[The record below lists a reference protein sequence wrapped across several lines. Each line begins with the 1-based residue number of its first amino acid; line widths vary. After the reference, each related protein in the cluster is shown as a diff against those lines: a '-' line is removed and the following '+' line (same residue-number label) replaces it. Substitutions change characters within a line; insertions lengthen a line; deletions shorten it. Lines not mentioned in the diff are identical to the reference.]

1 LTGRA
6 VLNPKRLRALN
17 RAARGPGPV
26 IYWMSRDQ
34 RAEDN
39 WALLF
44 AQEMAL
50 DAGAP
55 LGVVFALHPAFPG
68 ATRRSFG
75 FLLRGLAATERALR
89 EKGIPFFLNE
99 GDPAETVTAF
109 AREVG
114 AGAVVCDFS
123 PLREARAW
131 KARAADLLPCPL
143 FEVDA
148 HNIVPC
154 WTASAK
160 AEYGAYTLRPK
171 MARLLPVF
179 LTDFP
184 RVERHPFPWERET
197 PAVDFEGALLRAA
210 PAEDVP
216 EAVGAVPG
224 TPGGMALL
232 REFLAN
238 RLESYGRDRN
248 DPNKNGVSGLSPYL
262 HFGQVSPQRAAWE
275 ASRSSSE
282 ESRKAFLE
290 ELVVRRELS
299 DNFCLYNPRY
309 DSIEGFPAWARQTL
323 EKHAPDPREALY
335 APEQLENAATG
346 DPLWNAAQVQL
357 ATTGRMHG
365 YLRMYWGKRI
375 LAWSASPEEALST
388 AIALNDRY
396 ELDGR
401 DPNGYTGA
409 AWCIGGVHDRPWPER
424 PVFGKI
430 RTMTSSGCR
439 RKFDTEAFIRRYSP
453 S

>member
-1 LTGRA
+1 MTGRA
-6 VLNPKRLRALN
+6 ALDPKRLRALN
-17 RAARGPGPV
+17 RATRGPGPV
-26 IYWMSRDQ
+26 LYWMSRDQ

-50 DAGAP
+50 DAGVP
-55 LGVVFALHPAFPG
+55 LGVVFALDPAFPG

-75 FLLRGLAATERALR
+75 FLLRGLAETDRALR
-89 EKGIPFFLNE
+89 EKGIPFFMPE
-99 GDPAETVTAF
+99 GSPPETVNAF
-109 AREVG
+109 AARVR
-114 AGAVVCDFS
+114 AGAVVTDFD
-123 PLREARAW
+123 PLRFKRAW
-131 KARAADLLPCPL
+131 KSRLAETLPCPL

-148 HNIVPC
+148 HNVVPC
-154 WTASAK
+154 WVASEK

-171 MARLLPVF
+171 ISRLLPHY

-184 RVERHPFPWERET
+184 RLERHPFPWEGE
-197 PAVDFEGALLRAA
+197 AAGVEFERVLLRVA
-210 PAEDVP
+210 PANDVP
-216 EAVGAVPG
+216 EAAETVPG
-224 TPGGMALL
+224 TTAGRARL
-232 REFLAN
+232 REFLAG
-238 RLESYGRDRN
+238 RLESYAADRN

-275 ASRSSSE
+275 ASRSEVPE

-299 DNFCLYNPRY
+299 DNFCLYTPSY
-309 DSIEGFPAWARQTL
+309 DRVEGFPSWARQTL
-323 EKHAPDPREALY
+323 EKHAGDPREALY
-335 APEQLENAATG
+335 AASELENAQTG

-357 ATTGRMHG
+357 VKTGRLHG

-375 LAWSASPEEALST
+375 LAWSASAEEALAT

-401 DPNGYTGA
+401 DPNGYAGT

-424 PVFGKI
+424 PVFGKV
-430 RTMTSSGCR
+430 RTMTASGCR
-439 RKFDTEAFIRRYSP
+439 RKFDVEAFVRRYL
-453 S
+453 

>member
-1 LTGRA
+1 MTGRA
-6 VLNPKRLRALN
+6 ALNPKRLRALN

-50 DAGAP
+50 DARVP
-55 LGVVFALHPAFPG
+55 LCVLFVLDPTFPG
-68 ATRRSFG
+68 GTRRSFG
-75 FLLRGLAATERALR
+75 FLLRGLEETARTLR
-89 EKGIPFFLNE
+89 EKGIPFFLLE
-99 GDPAETVTAF
+99 GSPPEVVNSF
-109 AREVG
+109 AAKIR
-114 AGAVVCDFS
+114 AGAVVTDFD
-123 PLREARAW
+123 PLRFKRAW
-131 KARAADLLPCPL
+131 KSRVTESLPCPL

-154 WTASAK
+154 WAASDK

-171 MARLLPVF
+171 ISRLLPLF

-184 RVERHPFPWERET
+184 PVERHPFPWEGET
-197 PAVDFEGALLRAA
+197 PAADFEGALLRVS
-210 PAEDVP
+210 PPGRVP
-216 EAVGAVPG
+216 EVKDAVPG
-224 TPGGMALL
+224 TAAGMALL
-232 REFLAN
+232 NEFLGK
-238 RLESYGRDRN
+238 RLEAYANDRN
-248 DPNKNGVSGLSPYL
+248 DPNRNGASNLSPYL

-275 ASRSSSE
+275 ASRAAVPE
-282 ESRKAFLE
+282 ESRKTFLE

-299 DNFCLYNPRY
+299 DNFCLYNPAY
-309 DSIEGFPAWARQTL
+309 DRVDGFPAWARQTL
-323 EKHAPDPREALY
+323 EKHAGDPREALY
-335 APEQLENAATG
+335 TASRLENAQTN
-346 DPLWNAAQVQL
+346 DPLWNAAQVQM

-365 YLRMYWGKRI
+365 YLRMYWGKKI
-375 LAWSASPEEALST
+375 LAWSPSAEEAFAT

-430 RTMTSSGCR
+430 RAMTASGCR
-439 RKFDTEAFIRRYSP
+439 RKFDTEAFVRRFL
-453 S
+453 